1 MAIARKPKPARQPDE
16 ATVQQLIKKGGSAA
30 SAAKSESTDA
40 KLTPVLLR
48 IPSDM
53 LANID
58 AAVQR
63 RRPVRISRQ
72 AWIIETLQQR
82 LKREGIS

>member
-1 MAIARKPKPARQPDE
+1 MAIARRPKPAQQPDE
-16 ATVQQLIKKGGSAA
+16 AVVQQLINKGDSVTP
-30 SAAKSESTDA
+30 AAKPESTDG

-53 LANID
+53 LTDID

-82 LKREGIS
+82 L

>member
-1 MAIARKPKPARQPDE
+1 MAIARKPKPPKQPDE
-16 ATVQQLIKKGGSAA
+16 ATVQQLINKGGSVA
-30 SAAKSESTDA
+30 SAPTPERGAVELS
-40 KLTPVLLR
+40 PVLLR
-48 IPSDM
+48 LPSDM
-53 LANID
+53 LAKID

-82 LKREGIS
+82 LEREE

>member
-1 MAIARKPKPARQPDE
+1 MAIARKPKPAKQPDE
-16 ATVQQLIKKGGSAA
+16 ATVQQLISKGGSVA
-30 SAAKSESTDA
+30 SAPKPARGEAELS
-40 KLTPVLLR
+40 PVLLR

-53 LANID
+53 LAAID

-72 AWIIETLQQR
+72 AWIIETLQERLQR
-82 LKREGIS
+82 KE